1 MRSKSLIELTFF
13 SVLLSVAVSKVFSA
27 CLLFNET
34 VIVRIIKEC
43 NGITYTLTSQ
53 EKHFELTILA
63 GDTVEEYSQWLV
75 IGGCEFSFRHADL
88 VLLYSAEKDNDS
100 IQYLSTVKKQ
110 LNLTVSE
117 IGLRVGSSENP
128 STSFLCRD
136 SQPPFFEESNGEFR
150 MRIWQTGYNHDAEVR
165 FSSHVK
171 VKPFDFVD
179 LNDFDSW
186 THKQVIGLSLFLF
199 LILCA
204 FGIFF
209 IVLFVINRHKDR
221 NAEAQQSTENATV
234 IQSSSSHKLVKS
246 FQLVSTAQV
255 KSPSEHLMTRRRSVP
270 QRTSQLTVSN
280 RTADVRVAD
289 ANLVRLDRIGDSSVQ
304 IHGY

>member
-63 GDTVEEYSQWLV
+63 GDTVEEYSQWNRLV

-221 NAEAQQSTENATV
+221 NAEAQQSTENAT
-234 IQSSSSHKLVKS
+234 
-246 FQLVSTAQV
+246 LVSTAQV